1 MYINFT
7 TPPPTF
13 RRMKNASQW
22 TNILLLLVAFKTLLD
37 VSSAQDTSG
46 ESPCQMQI
54 LVFDDL
60 TICTQD
66 AGLAKSAAFLVADG
80 QCRTANTAT
89 LPSDPLYSLLPGNY
103 RAECVNSTAVRF
115 LESGC
120 ISDQCSTTSLVQG
133 ASCDRNN
140 SVASSLYSRVT
151 IPEYLTY
158 SGLDSSYTCTRASGS
173 DVAVVFVIFGDCS
186 APGCTITTPA
196 PIVAPVSSASPTT
209 FAPVPTVS
217 QPVTVPSTE
226 RPTTPTPILVTPPV
240 FFSTGLPTQSPNSTI
255 FQPALPS
262 PTTIPPPSPV
272 TVALPTP
279 SSDGNRT
286 MAPAFVAVPVVSP
299 TTNAMTPQIQTPSQP
314 TNGTPTVKSGI
325 GVDLPTSSIE
335 KKSGSGIGSGLIAGV
350 AVSVAVVAIVLTMLL
365 LRRRTRSSGKSTRVV
380 DDVSDINVSRT
391 VIGGGDKNNRD
402 TDDELHQQKRTTNE
416 IWIDP
421 NADDVSTLDG
431 GTVVPGFCAVQDE
444 PTASVNLDFD
454 FDANRYRT
462 DIEDRT
468 HSHLTASTNPTA
480 FTNVSKLGIRAEHDF
495 ADDVSFEEQ
504 FAEMDDEDIQTL
516 KFDDD
521 KNSIANRVK
530 PFEVK
535 APAGKLGMVV
545 DTPNGGVPVVRALK
559 ADSVLSGSVQVGD
572 RLISVDRIN
581 VTSMTALEVSNLIS
595 LKQSQ
600 SRLLIFCRL
609 DN

>member
-1 MYINFT
+1 M
-7 TPPPTF
+7 
-13 RRMKNASQW
+13 RKASQW
-22 TNILLLLVAFKTLLD
+22 TKLLLLLIAFETLLD
-37 VSSAQDTSG
+37 VGFAQDASG
-46 ESPCQMQI
+46 ESPCQMQL

-66 AGLAKSAAFLVADG
+66 ASLATAAAFVVADG
-80 QCRTANTAT
+80 QCRTSDTVA
-89 LPSDPLYSLLPGNY
+89 LPSDLAYSQLPGNY

-133 ASCDRNN
+133 ATCDRNN
-140 SVASSLYSRVT
+140 SIASSLYSRVT

-158 SGLDSSYTCTRASGS
+158 SGLDSSYICTRASGS
-173 DVAVVFVIFGDCS
+173 DVAVAFVIFGDCS

-196 PIVAPVSSASPTT
+196 PIAAAVPPASPTT
-209 FAPVPTVS
+209 FAPVPTAS
-217 QPVTVPSTE
+217 QPVPA
-226 RPTTPTPILVTPPV
+226 TPTPILATPPV
-240 FFSTGLPTQSPNSTI
+240 FFSTGIPTQSPNATTFPPVVVSGAPSQVPT
-255 FQPALPS
+255 LPS
-262 PTTIPPPSPV
+262 PMAIPPPSPV
-272 TVALPTP
+272 PAVASPT
-279 SSDGNRT
+279 SSSQDNAT
-286 MAPAFVAVPVVSP
+286 MVPVFAVAPVVSP
-299 TTNAMTPQIQTPSQP
+299 TVNGMSPQLPIQSSPPPTNATT
-314 TNGTPTVKSGI
+314 TVDSGI
-325 GVDLPTSSIE
+325 GIEPPVSSTVE
-335 KKSGSGIGSGLIAGV
+335 QKSGSIIGSGLVTGV
-350 AVSVAVVAIVLTMLL
+350 AVGVALVAVVLAMLL
-365 LRRRTRSSGKSTRVV
+365 LNRRRRSSGKSTEVE
-380 DDVSDINVSRT
+380 DEDVSDNIISKT
-391 VIGGGDKNNRD
+391 VIGGADRNSQD
-402 TDDELHQQKRTTNE
+402 TPDELNQQKRMTNE

-431 GTVVPGFCAVQDE
+431 GTTLHGFGTVQDE

-468 HSHLTASTNPTA
+468 HSHLTASSNPTA

-504 FAEMDDEDIQTL
+504 FAEMDDDDIQTH

-521 KNSIANRVK
+521 NNSIANRVK
-530 PFEVK
+530 PFEVR
-535 APAGKLGMVV
+535 APPGKLGMVV
-545 DTPNGGVPVVRALK
+545 DTPNGGVPVVRAIK
-559 ADSVLSGSVQVGD
+559 ADSVLSGSVQIGD

-600 SRLLIFCRL
+600 TRLLIFCRL
-609 DN
+609 ATPAS